1 MVSLYIILRLRY
13 TIKIMAQDVFDAVGF
28 DLDGTLYP
36 NYRLNIRLTPFMLRE
51 LPLFIALGKAREV
64 LHGKKGPPLRFS
76 SGDGGEEFYNFQARL
91 MAPLLK
97 ADPAAVREKIE
108 RLIYRGWEPLFKN
121 IAPFSGV
128 RECLADI
135 RAGGRKL
142 GVLSDFPPEKKLE
155 NMGLGGLWDAVLC
168 SELTGSLKPAAL
180 PFIELARR
188 LGCPPE
194 RILYVGNS
202 RRYDIR
208 GAKGAG
214 MKTALISWPFKRGCR
229 EADFI
234 FSDYRKLAQF
244 VLG

>member
-1 MVSLYIILRLRY
+1 MGKHS
-13 TIKIMAQDVFDAVGF
+13 FDAAAF

-51 LPLFIALGKAREV
+51 LPLFLALTKARDL
-64 LHGKKGPPLRFS
+64 LHGNKGPPPQLS
-76 SGDGGEEFYNFQARL
+76 SADELYVFQARL

-97 ADPAAVREKIE
+97 ADPEAVREKTR
-108 RLIYRGWEPLFKN
+108 RLIYRGWEPIFKR
-121 IAPFSGV
+121 ITPFPRV
-128 RECLADI
+128 RETLAAI
-135 RAGGRKL
+135 RNGGCKL
-142 GVLSDFPPEKKLE
+142 GLLSDFPPEKKLE
-155 NMGLGGLWDAVLC
+155 YLGLGGLWDTVLC
-168 SELTGSLKPAAL
+168 SEFTGALKPAAL

-188 LGCPPE
+188 LGCAPE

-208 GAKGAG
+208 GAKQAG
-214 MKTALISWPFKRGCR
+214 MKAAFISWPFKRNCP

-234 FSDYRKLAQF
+234 FSDYRKLAKF